1 MNIISPDGQ
10 QLEFGARLI
19 SHSSIHF
26 IVFLDLHS
34 YYNSNC
40 THLPVFKQ
48 LNMGI
53 QYSVQWRSCSLCS
66 FGLFGLL
73 TMRSPFFTKAF
84 RTEIFSPLKAN
95 YPEIKT
101 LLQNSALIED
111 TLRKL
116 VEQTNPLPHLSE
128 KDRID
133 QLVNYHWPVY
143 QYVNTLLKRHRT
155 KDESKPLVIGI
166 SAPQVGYS

>member
-1 MNIISPDGQ
+1 
-10 QLEFGARLI
+10 
-19 SHSSIHF
+19 
-26 IVFLDLHS
+26 
-34 YYNSNC
+34 
-40 THLPVFKQ
+40 
-48 LNMGI
+48 MGI

-84 RTEIFSPLKAN
+84 RTEIFTPLKAN

-101 LLQNSALIED
+101 LLQDSALIED

-155 KDESKPLVIGI
+155 KDKSKPLVIGI